1 MLTTFLALI
10 SLGLYTGA
18 GAIPAYRLAR
28 GPEHSPGKPTVL
40 LLGAAAVL
48 LHGAAIYFSI
58 IQTEGL
64 YFEFFGAASTI
75 GWLMALLTLIALI
88 DRPAENLAILVLP
101 LAGFTAVLGST
112 LGGPLPNRPALPTG
126 LGAHVYSS
134 MLAYS
139 VLAIAALQA
148 VLVALQD
155 HKLHHKHPGGFVR
168 LLPPLQTMEALLFQM
183 LRLGFVLLTAGLITG
198 FIFLE
203 DMFAQ
208 HVAHKTVLSIIAWFV
223 FGTLLAGHRRFGWR
237 GQIAIRWTI
246 AGFIVLMLAFF
257 GSKLVLE
264 QLLYRA

>member
-18 GAIPAYRLAR
+18 GALPAYRLVR
-28 GPEHSPGKPTVL
+28 GPERAPAKPAIL

-48 LHGAAIYFSI
+48 VHGAAIYLSI
-58 IQTEGL
+58 IEAEGL
-64 YFEFFGAASTI
+64 YFEFFRAASTI
-75 GWLMALLTLIALI
+75 GWLMALLTLLALI
-88 DRPAENLAILVLP
+88 DHPTENLAILVLP
-101 LAGFTAVLGST
+101 LAGLTAVLSAAFGD
-112 LGGPLPNRPALPTG
+112 PIPNRPALPAG

-148 VLVALQD
+148 ILVALQD
-155 HKLHHKHPGGFVR
+155 HKLRHKHPGGFVR

-183 LRLGFVLLTAGLITG
+183 LRLGFLLLTFGLITG
-198 FIFLE
+198 FVFLE
-203 DMFAQ
+203 NMFAQ

-246 AGFIVLMLAFF
+246 GGFIVLMLAFF

-264 QLLYRA
+264 QLLHRA